1 MDMKKKILILLL
13 AMAVFSSCT
22 DQLNLTPFNTI
33 DSSLATSTSKDI
45 EALMVGAY
53 TFLGDGDVYGGNMQ
67 RDAELIGDA
76 YPTGSEM
83 FWDGTF
89 VDPGEVWTKSM
100 LVTNGQAELTWLDSY
115 RAINICNTVLA
126 NLDVVQDEKVDRI
139 EGEAKFIRGTIY
151 FELVRIYARTWTDPN
166 GTPATN
172 PGVPLVLEPNVIGLV
187 GRSTVA
193 EVYAQVISDLQ
204 DAETLLP
211 GSNGFF
217 ATTYSASAML
227 SRVYLMQNNYPAAR
241 DAADRVIQSGE
252 FDLLTNYADNFNNSS
267 NGSSNATVE
276 DVFSI
281 QVTTQAGINNMNTFF
296 ATSDFGGRG
305 DIYIEPAHFALYE
318 VGDERLDLFYDG
330 ERTGKWNN
338 QFGNVN
344 IIRLAE
350 MYLTR
355 AEANLQAGTTVGDT
369 PLNDVNT
376 IRNRVGLIDLGSVT
390 ISDILNERHLELAF
404 EGHLIHDLKRT
415 QRSVGTLAFDAP
427 ELIFPIPNREIQ
439 INPDLEQNEGYD

>member
-1 MDMKKKILILLL
+1 MKKKILILLS
-13 AMAVFSSCT
+13 AIAVFSSCA

-33 DSSLATSTSKDI
+33 DSSLATGTSKDI

-53 TFLGDGDVYGGNMQ
+53 TFLGDGDVLGGNMQ

-76 YPTGSEM
+76 YPSGSEM

-100 LVTNGQAELTWLDSY
+100 LVTNGQAELTWLDAY

-151 FELVRIYARTWTDPN
+151 FELVRVFARTWTDIN

-172 PGVPLVLEPNVIGLV
+172 PGVPLVLEPNVTGLV
-187 GRSTVA
+187 DRNTVA
-193 EVYAQVISDLQ
+193 EVYTQVITDLQ

-211 GSNGFF
+211 ASNGFF

-252 FDLLTNYADNFNNSS
+252 YDLLSNYADNFNNSS
-267 NGSSNATVE
+267 NGSTNATIE
-276 DVFSI
+276 DVFAI

-318 VGDERLDLFYDG
+318 AGDERLDLFYDG

-355 AEANLQAGTTVGDT
+355 AEANLQAGTTIGDT
-369 PLNDVNT
+369 PLNDVNA
-376 IRNRVGLIDLGSVT
+376 IRNRVGLTDLGSVT
-390 ISDILNERHLELAF
+390 VSDVLNERHLELAF

-415 QRSVGTLAFDAP
+415 QRPVGTLTFDAP